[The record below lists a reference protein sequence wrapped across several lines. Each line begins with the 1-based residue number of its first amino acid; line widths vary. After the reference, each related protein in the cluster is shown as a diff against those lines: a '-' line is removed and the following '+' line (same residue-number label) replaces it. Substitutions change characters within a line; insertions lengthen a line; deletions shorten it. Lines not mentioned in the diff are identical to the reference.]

1 MTRLGS
7 APGAVNRVPPSIPT
21 HTQFP
26 LFFNT
31 PLLAST
37 MDNSTHENRMA
48 LALESCNKSLKPNY
62 SAVAREFNLERTTLA
77 KRHKGQTV
85 SRAHANSIYR
95 QLLTTAQEEQL
106 VKQINKLTVRQMPPT
121 VQMVKNMAEEIIQGP
136 VNKNWTSRFVKCY
149 QSRLKSLYLRNIDN
163 LRAKSE
169 FAPMFQHFY
178 DLV

>member
-1 MTRLGS
+1 LCGFCGENY
-7 APGAVNRVPPSIPT
+7 PGEIAMQKEILQVANRVPPSIPT

-106 VKQINKLTVRQMPPT
+106 VKQINKLTVRQMP
-121 VQMVKNMAEEIIQGP
+121 QQYK
-136 VNKNWTSRFVKCY
+136 WSRIW
-149 QSRLKSLYLRNIDN
+149 LRRSYKG
-163 LRAKSE
+163 L
-169 FAPMFQHFY
+169 
-178 DLV
+178 